1 MTAPS
6 RRRVIGVPSGFP
18 RHDAGVIEALLR
30 ELVAEVRGLR
40 ADLAARRSAPAA
52 LNRADR
58 ARLARMLPAIA
69 GVYGSDRFAA
79 RDLVD
84 ADAPPALRLVTRGL
98 TAQPLGSLFSRG
110 AGVVIDGF
118 VLERAGNELHATLWQ
133 VFRVPA

>member
-1 MTAPS
+1 MSVLPGSVA
-6 RRRVIGVPSGFP
+6 
-18 RHDAGVIEALLR
+18 HDAGVLEALLR
-30 ELVAEVRGLR
+30 ELLAEMKGLR

-52 LNRADR
+52 LNREDR
-58 ARLARMLPAIA
+58 ACVAGLVPVIGAI
-69 GVYGSDRFAA
+69 YGSEKFAA

-98 TAQPLGSLFSRG
+98 TAQQLGSLFSRG
-110 AGVVIDGF
+110 AGQVIDGF